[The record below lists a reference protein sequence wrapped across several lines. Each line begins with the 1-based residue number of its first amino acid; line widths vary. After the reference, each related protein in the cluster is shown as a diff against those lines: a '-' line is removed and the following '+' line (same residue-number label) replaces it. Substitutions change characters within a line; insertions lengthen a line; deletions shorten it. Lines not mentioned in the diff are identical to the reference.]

1 MTMRLLDLADW
12 VGGQLKGAD
21 APVCGVGIDSRTLR
35 EGELF
40 VALAGDRFDGHDFAA
55 QCAPRAAGL
64 LVAREL
70 AVDCPQILVEDPL
83 RAMQQMAVQWR
94 RLWPGRMAGITG
106 SNGKT
111 TTKEMTAAALGA
123 TGSVWASPG
132 NLNNHIGVPLSLLGL
147 RGEHHAAVIE
157 MGANHPG
164 EIRALARMAG
174 AQAAAVTCAAEAH
187 LEGFGDLQGV
197 ARAKAEIYEELDANG
212 VAVINAD
219 DTFADSWQTSAAPRA
234 IRTFSANPAREA
246 DVIAM
251 LRPQARL
258 EVRCGQDT
266 MEIDWTIKG
275 LHHARNA
282 ACAVTLA
289 LALGVPFKAAAEGL
303 SGFELSAGGRQRFVN
318 GLAGSC
324 LIDDSYNAN
333 PGSFRASID
342 VLVAQG
348 REPWMVMGEMG
359 ELGADSVRWHEEVAK
374 YAREAGVRRL
384 WALGA
389 HAGNVARTFGSGG
402 RACADLEQ
410 VADELRTQ
418 LGPDCV
424 VLIKGS
430 RAARLEMLVARLCQE
445 EDPDAA

>member
-1 MTMRLLDLADW
+1 MTMRLLELADW
-12 VGGQLKGAD
+12 ADGRLKGAD
-21 APVCGVGIDSRTLR
+21 APVRGVGIDSRVLR

-40 VALAGDRFDGHDFAA
+40 VALPGERFDGHDFAA
-55 QCAPRAAGL
+55 QCASRAAGL

-70 AVDCPQILVEDPL
+70 EVDCPQILVEDPL
-83 RAMQQMAVQWR
+83 RAMQRMAVQWR
-94 RLWPGRMAGITG
+94 RRWPGRMAGITG

-111 TTKEMTAAALGA
+111 TTKEMTAAALGGA
-123 TGSVWASPG
+123 GPVWASPG

-157 MGANHPG
+157 MGASHPG

-174 AQAAAVTCAAEAH
+174 AQAAAITCAAEAH

-197 ARAKAEIYEELDANG
+197 ARAKAEIYEELDADG

-219 DTFADSWQTSAAPRA
+219 DAFTDSWQASAAPRA
-234 IRTFSANPAREA
+234 VQTFSADPARVA
-246 DVIAM
+246 DVTAT
-251 LRPQARL
+251 PQSRARL
-258 EVRCGQDT
+258 EVRCGQDRI
-266 MEIDWTIKG
+266 EIDWTVEG
-275 LHHARNA
+275 LHNARNA
-282 ACAVTLA
+282 ACAVALA
-289 LALGVPFKAAAEGL
+289 LALGVPFETAAEGL
-303 SGFELSAGGRQRFVN
+303 SGFEMPVGGRQRFVD
-318 GLAGSC
+318 GPTGSR

-359 ELGADSVRWHEEVAK
+359 ELGADSARWHEEVAR

-389 HAGNVARTFGSGG
+389 HASSVARTFGSGG
-402 RACADLEQ
+402 QACADLEQ
-410 VADELRTQ
+410 VANELQAQ

-430 RAARLEMLVARLCQE
+430 RAARLEMLVARLRQGE
-445 EDPDAA
+445 GADAA